1 MYHERIGIQR
11 FKIRRQAM
19 LVARQL
25 LKRQRRHSDVRR
37 QAYKPSCPASPGLAG
52 NIQACPGNKQG
63 LPRPSIAHTSPSNFC
78 LRNGKAQAH
87 ASAARCYQLIMQFFE
102 LTSTFFLFL
111 SYNSLLWFFFL
122 GKTKP
127 FVSKC
132 NNCYHRS
139 LLLVLKGVFL
149 KNSDGKR

>member
-1 MYHERIGIQR
+1 MYHEKMGIQR
-11 FKIRRQAM
+11 FKIHRQAM
-19 LVARQL
+19 PVARQL
-25 LKRQRRHSDVRR
+25 LKRQRR

-102 LTSTFFLFL
+102 LTSTFFSSSFF
-111 SYNSLLWFFFL
+111 SYNSLLWFFSSEKQNL
-122 GKTKP
+122 LCQSAIIVIIDLP
-127 FVSKC
+127 
-132 NNCYHRS
+132 H

-149 KNSDGKR
+149 KNSDGKK

>member
-1 MYHERIGIQR
+1 MGIQR
-11 FKIRRQAM
+11 FKIHRQAM
-19 LVARQL
+19 PVARQL

-102 LTSTFFLFL
+102 LTSTFFFFFF
-111 SYNSLLWFFFL
+111 SHNSLLWFFFL

-127 FVSKC
+127 FLSKC

-139 LLLVLKGVFL
+139 PPSPFGV
-149 KNSDGKR
+149 KRCVS